1 MINQKYFE
9 IFNNFAQ
16 DNQHNVSLGT
26 NTSGIDFIINEM
38 ILNVGA
44 DEWILKTDADCV
56 RCIDKLDELYG

>member
-26 NTSGIDFIINEM
+26 TTSGINFIIDEM

-44 DEWILKTDADCV
+44 DEWILKTHDDCV